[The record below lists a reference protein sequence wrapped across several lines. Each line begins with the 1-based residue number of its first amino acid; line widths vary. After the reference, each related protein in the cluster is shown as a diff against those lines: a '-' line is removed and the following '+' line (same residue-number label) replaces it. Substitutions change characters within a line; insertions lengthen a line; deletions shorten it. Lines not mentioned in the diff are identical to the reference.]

1 MLFSLDAIFRKC
13 SHILGLEIYYVTP
26 HKLLKERK
34 QKNKN
39 RITVERNLLTEVE
52 WDGFYSEGFIICQV
66 LILVL
71 DGYHTDISSN

>member
-1 MLFSLDAIFRKC
+1 M
-13 SHILGLEIYYVTP
+13 TP

-71 DGYHTDISSN
+71 DENHTDISSN